1 MLECTDLACIRNNR
15 YLFSQ
20 LNFSTQQNLLT
31 LVIGNNGSGKT
42 SLLRLFAGLVPIT
55 HGNIKYNGKNIHDS
69 NTYFTSL
76 TYIGHK
82 NFCNDNFTVLENIQ
96 LWANLKNTHEL
107 IAATICFFKLQPIL
121 DIKYKDLSS
130 GWKRRV
136 ALSRLLIYNT
146 NIWIIDEP
154 FAHLDINTKEL
165 ILELIFTRLKQKD
178 SIVIISDHSEVKTY
192 GECQVI
198 NLEAFKNQQSNS
210 LQHDLYLY

>member
-1 MLECTDLACIRNNR
+1 MLECSDLACTRNNR

-42 SLLRLFAGLVPIT
+42 SLLRLFAGLIPIT
-55 HGNIKYNGKNIHDS
+55 HGSIKYDRENIHDS

-82 NFCNDNFTVLENIQ
+82 NFCSDNLTVLENIQ
-96 LWANLKNTHEL
+96 LWANLKNNHEL
-107 IAATICFFKLQPIL
+107 IEATICFFKLQLVL

-146 NIWIIDEP
+146 NIWVIDEP
-154 FAHLDINTKEL
+154 FVHLDIHTKEL
-165 ILELIFTRLKQKD
+165 ILELISTRLKQKNG
-178 SIVIISDHSEVKTY
+178 IVIISDHSKAEMY

-198 NLEAFKNQQSNS
+198 NLDTFKNQQPNC
-210 LQHDLYLY
+210 LQYDNYLY

>member
-1 MLECTDLACIRNNR
+1 MLECKDLACIRNNKC
-15 YLFSQ
+15 LFSN
-20 LNFSTQQNLLT
+20 LNFTTQQNLLT

-42 SLLRLFAGLVPIT
+42 SLLRLLAGLIPIT
-55 HGNIKYNGKNIHDS
+55 HGSVKYNGKNIHNSD
-69 NTYFTSL
+69 TYFASL

-82 NFCNDNFTVLENIQ
+82 NFCNDNLTVLENIQ
-96 LWANLKNTHEL
+96 LWANLKNTNEL
-107 IAATICFFKLQPIL
+107 IAATICFFELQLVL

-154 FAHLDINTKEL
+154 FVHLDIHIKEL
-165 ILELIFTRLKQKD
+165 ILELISTRLKQKN
-178 SIVIISDHSEVKTY
+178 SIVIISDHSKAAIY

-198 NLEAFKNQQSNS
+198 DLNISKSQQSN
-210 LQHDLYLY
+210 YL